1 VLFIDEAPE
10 CAHGILDALRQ
21 PLESGTITI
30 GRAVGSAT
38 FPARFLLVLAAN
50 PCPCG
55 KYTGKG
61 LACTCSSLQVRRY
74 MSKISGPLMDRI
86 DIRVEVDPVGRTE
99 LASEE
104 LSESSDSIRA
114 RVLRARQRAALR
126 FSDESWSLNSEIP
139 STALRVQYRPER
151 AAMNFLHDELD
162 KERITARGLHK
173 VKRLSWT
180 LADLSERELPSL
192 EDVKSAYKLREGG
205 L

>member
-1 VLFIDEAPE
+1 
-10 CAHGILDALRQ
+10 
-21 PLESGTITI
+21 
-30 GRAVGSAT
+30 
-38 FPARFLLVLAAN
+38 
-50 PCPCG
+50 
-55 KYTGKG
+55 
-61 LACTCSSLQVRRY
+61 
-74 MSKISGPLMDRI
+74 MDRI

-104 LSESSDSIRA
+104 LSESSDSIRE

-173 VKRLSWT
+173 VMRLSWT

>member
-1 VLFIDEAPE
+1 
-10 CAHGILDALRQ
+10 
-21 PLESGTITI
+21 
-30 GRAVGSAT
+30 
-38 FPARFLLVLAAN
+38 
-50 PCPCG
+50 
-55 KYTGKG
+55 
-61 LACTCSSLQVRRY
+61 

-104 LSESSDSIRA
+104 LSENSDSIRA
-114 RVLRARQRAALR
+114 RVLLARERAALR
-126 FSDESWSLNSEIP
+126 FANESWSLNSEIP

-173 VKRLSWT
+173 VMRLSWT
-180 LADLSERELPSL
+180 LADLSERKVPNLD
-192 EDVKSAYKLREGG
+192 DVKRAYLLREGG